1 MKSEINYHEQ
11 SHYYSTK
18 FMRNSKAVG
27 VLWGIFTV
35 CYTVL
40 IIVVFLQ
47 DQWIGDAENSKGPG
61 NFGIWR
67 WCVDSQDGT
76 EICRGRLDDFG
87 TILSP
92 AFRAATVFVGISV
105 IISII
110 CIISFVL
117 FFMCRSSDVFKIC
130 GSLQF
135 LSGLSL
141 LIGLLSFPA
150 GWDNDEVRGVCGS
163 QADDY
168 KLGNCGIRWAFA
180 LAIIALFDV
189 TILGCL
195 AYTLA
200 TKKIKLMS
208 EAAEPA
214 YMNPSS
220 MYHGEINPGFMGDNL
235 SIAGSRKSG
244 ALQPVMLM
252 PHGPVP
258 DERFSEYSMPTG
270 RSKSPYRTPQVQH
283 HPAQHNFQL

>member
-1 MKSEINYHEQ
+1 MKSDTNYHEQ

-27 VLWGIFTV
+27 VLWGVFTV

-67 WCVDSQDGT
+67 WCTDSQDGR

-92 AFRAATVFVGISV
+92 AFRAATVFTGLAV
-105 IISII
+105 ITSIL
-110 CIISFVL
+110 CIIAFVL

-130 GSLQF
+130 GSMQF

-150 GWDNDEVRGVCGS
+150 GWDNDEVRGVCGPE
-163 QADDY
+163 ADDF
-168 KLGNCGIRWAFA
+168 KLGSCGIRWAFV
-180 LAIIALFDV
+180 LAVIALFDTV
-189 TILGCL
+189 ILGCL
-195 AYTLA
+195 AFTLA
-200 TKKIKLMS
+200 SKKLKMVM
-208 EAAEPA
+208 EEPA
-214 YMNPSS
+214 YMNPGS
-220 MYHGEINPGFMGDNL
+220 MYQGEVNPGFMPDNL
-235 SIAGSRKSG
+235 SLTGSRKSG
-244 ALQPVMLM
+244 GLQPVMLM
-252 PHGPVP
+252 PHGPP
-258 DERFSEYSMPTG
+258 DESRYSEYSQPTG
-270 RSKSPYRTPQVQH
+270 RSKSPYRTPPVH
-283 HPAQHNFQL
+283 HNFQL

>member
-27 VLWGIFTV
+27 VLWGVFTV

-40 IIVVFLQ
+40 VIVVFLQ
-47 DQWIGDAENSKGPG
+47 DQWIGDAENSKGQG
-61 NFGIWR
+61 NFGVWR
-67 WCVDSQDGT
+67 WCVDSQDGA

-92 AFRAATVFVGISV
+92 AFRAATVFVGIAV

-110 CIISFVL
+110 CIIAFVL

-130 GSLQF
+130 GSLQL

-150 GWDNDEVRGVCGS
+150 GWDNDEVRGVCGNH
-163 QADDY
+163 ADDY

-189 TILGCL
+189 VILGCL
-195 AYTLA
+195 AFTLA
-200 TKKIKLMS
+200 YKKMKMM
-208 EAAEPA
+208 EEPA

-220 MYHGEINPGFMGDNL
+220 MYHGEINPGFIGDNL

-244 ALQPVMLM
+244 GLQPVMLM
-252 PHGPVP
+252 PHGPGGPMP
-258 DERFSEYSMPTG
+258 DERYSEFSMPSG
-270 RSKSPYRTPQVQH
+270 RSKSPFRTPQVQH
-283 HPAQHNFQL
+283 NFQL